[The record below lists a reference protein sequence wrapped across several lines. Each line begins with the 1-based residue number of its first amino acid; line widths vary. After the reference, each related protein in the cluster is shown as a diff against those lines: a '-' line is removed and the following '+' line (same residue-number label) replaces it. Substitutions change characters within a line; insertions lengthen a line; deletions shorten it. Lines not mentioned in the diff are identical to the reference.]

1 MPLYKRGNVWWYNF
15 FYAGRHIQESAKT
28 TKKTVA
34 KEAEKNRRT
43 EIEKGFNAIEDR
55 KQRIATLTNVAEIYL
70 KEYRLKHRAVTFAEY
85 AVRHLC
91 EHLGSRM
98 IVEINASMVSDCQ
111 IKRLEQ
117 KAAGKSINDEV
128 GILLRIMVSV

>member
-43 EIEKGFNAIEDR
+43 EIEKGFNAI
-55 KQRIATLTNVAEIYL
+55 TT
-70 KEYRLKHRAVTFAEY
+70 
-85 AVRHLC
+85 
-91 EHLGSRM
+91 
-98 IVEINASMVSDCQ
+98 
-111 IKRLEQ
+111 
-117 KAAGKSINDEV
+117 
-128 GILLRIMVSV
+128 